1 MPFTG
6 AVSYTHL
13 AAPSS
18 VVITYEQDISD
29 IISGGNNYTNVENAA
44 TLLYPNGN
52 EANKGSTWIYP
63 KKKFAN

>member
-1 MPFTG
+1 MTSGGKDVAFELQGNTIVFG
-6 AVSYTHL
+6 D

-52 EANKGSTWIYP
+52 EAN
-63 KKKFAN
+63 